1 MKMGNEKQFKEALTP
16 RREDAEEWTFIYV
29 VLDSRTKANC
39 VDLGLIARRHILIIT
54 DAQPQNGEVEDPS

>member
-16 RREDAEEWTFIYV
+16 RRKDAEEWTFTCV
-29 VLDSRTKANC
+29 VLDGRAKANC
-39 VDLGLIARRHILIIT
+39 VDLGLITRRHILITT